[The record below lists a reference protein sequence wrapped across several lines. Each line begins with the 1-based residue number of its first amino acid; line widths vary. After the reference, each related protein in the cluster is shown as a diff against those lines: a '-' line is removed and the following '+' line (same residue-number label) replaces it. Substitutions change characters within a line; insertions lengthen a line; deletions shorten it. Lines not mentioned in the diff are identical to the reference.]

1 MSYILAIDTSS
12 NYCSASVVSKNNIL
26 ADSYV
31 ENKKHQ
37 YDVIFSQIN
46 KVLNKCNLS
55 IEDIDG
61 YGVCIGPGNFTGIR
75 ISLSIIKGISFAS
88 GKPAI
93 GISAFECL
101 AFPYRTCSVIIKGG
115 KDYIFTQTFKKNVS
129 VNKPKMIKYDNIKN
143 FEKLNKLPLI
153 GYKAKE
159 LSNTLKTSFLSES
172 TFISTITLGRLASKR
187 INNFEE
193 SLKPLYIKGIA

>member
-12 NYCSASVVSKNNIL
+12 NFCSASVVSKNGII

-31 ENKKHQ
+31 ENQKNQ
-37 YDVIFSQIN
+37 YDVIFAQIN
-46 KVLNKCNLS
+46 KVLDKCNLS

-101 AFPYRTCSVIIKGG
+101 AFPYQTCSVIIKGG
-115 KDYIFTQTFKKNVS
+115 KDYIFTQTFKENIS
-129 VNKPKMIKYDNIKN
+129 VDKPKMIKSDYIQD
-143 FEKLNKLPLI
+143 FEKLNEFPLI
-153 GYKAKE
+153 GYKARE

-172 TFISTITLGRLASKR
+172 TFISTITLGRLALKR
-187 INNFEE
+187 INNVEE
-193 SLKPLYIKGIA
+193 SLKPLYIKGIV